1 MILYTVDS
9 GFLPLAC
16 ISIASMVA
24 HCSGKPPALMVLLH
38 DVDQPSRDSASNFL
52 SELGLDY
59 ELVDVETSWCQP
71 WCARRGQSPAKFG
84 YLKMQDFIHPPV
96 DRVIVVDADTR
107 FVDDVSKLFDADLQG
122 KVLGAVDDTAVIA
135 TGQVH
140 DLRQKLRLKEHA
152 GYLNSGLLV
161 VDLEAWTDHNI
172 AAACVRVFTDEP
184 DILTFND
191 QCALNAVL
199 SGDYARLPL
208 RWNCLYGSVPGDWP
222 IAMYHY
228 AGSFKPWSMG
238 LLKNV
243 PYFRDMLGKDHVN
256 FYRQANNQLNWHDRG
271 LDNWEIT
278 ETLKALFLFS
288 KMGLSGRLEKYSNRK
303 SSPAL
308 LEFAAAH
315 RHLIL

>member
-1 MILYTVDS
+1 MILYTVDT

-24 HCSGKPPALMVLLH
+24 HCAGSPPAVTILLH
-38 DVDQPSRDSASNFL
+38 DVEPASRNSASRFL
-52 SELGLDY
+52 SGLGL
-59 ELVDVETSWCQP
+59 EHQLIDVETDWCQP
-71 WCARRGQSPAKFG
+71 WAAKRGQSPAKFG
-84 YLKMQDFIHPPV
+84 YLKMQELIDRSA
-96 DRVIVVDADTR
+96 DRVIVVDSDTR
-107 FVDDVSKLFDADLQG
+107 FVDDVTKLLGTDLQG
-122 KVLGAVDDTAVIA
+122 KVLGAVDDMAVIA
-135 TGQVH
+135 TGQVI
-140 DLRQKLRLKEHA
+140 DMRRKLRLRDHA

-161 VDLEAWTDHNI
+161 VDLQAWTDQKI
-172 AAACVRVFTDEP
+172 AAACVRVFTEEP
-184 DILTFND
+184 QILTFND

-199 SGDYARLPL
+199 SGEYARLPV

-222 IAMYHY
+222 ISMYHY
-228 AGSFKPWSMG
+228 AGNFKPWSMG
-238 LLKNV
+238 LLKHI
-243 PYFRDMLGKDHVN
+243 PYFRDMLGKDHVS
-256 FYRQANNQLNWHDRG
+256 FYRQANSQLNWHDRG